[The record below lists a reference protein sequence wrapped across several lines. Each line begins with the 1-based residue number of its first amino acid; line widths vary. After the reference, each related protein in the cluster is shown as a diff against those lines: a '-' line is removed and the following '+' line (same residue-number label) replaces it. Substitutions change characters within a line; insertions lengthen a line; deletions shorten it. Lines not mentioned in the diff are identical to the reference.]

1 MKSLNY
7 EVQLGQRRALWEL
20 ADQWL
25 YNWISE
31 GYSPLNKEETSRY
44 LQMSEA
50 VSYGPI
56 VRKAFN
62 SEWGVEFRSMYI
74 VYMSSGWGGV
84 GESALKS
91 GKTKRKKKQKA

>member
-1 MKSLNY
+1 MRCGEIKQITKVGNTKRVCNCKKLVREGPYWN
-7 EVQLGQRRALWEL
+7 
-20 ADQWL
+20 WL
-25 YNWISE
+25 TNGYITGISE

-62 SEWGVEFRSMYI
+62 SEWGVEVGRIYI
-74 VYMSSGWGGV
+74 VYMSSG
-84 GESALKS
+84 
-91 GKTKRKKKQKA
+91 